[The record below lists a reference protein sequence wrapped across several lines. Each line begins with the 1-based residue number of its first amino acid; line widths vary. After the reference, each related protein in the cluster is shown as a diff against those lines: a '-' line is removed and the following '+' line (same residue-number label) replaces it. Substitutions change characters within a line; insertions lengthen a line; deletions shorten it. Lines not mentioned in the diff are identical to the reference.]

1 VRYRGPIT
9 LNVEDPGPPKSCPK
23 CKGRLQRA
31 GAAYDGRMARFYCPT
46 CSATLT
52 FDRATGQ
59 LSMSKMEV
67 ERK

>member
-1 VRYRGPIT
+1 
-9 LNVEDPGPPKSCPK
+9 
-23 CKGRLQRA
+23 
-31 GAAYDGRMARFYCPT
+31 MARFYCPT